1 MQRRRVALRGGAW
14 HETRRT
20 MTTRSSARTQRSQ
33 WLEAAIRVP
42 VDAADK
48 VGALLIE
55 AGSQGV
61 ITGVRELARGAR
73 RRTHETVRGFFPSR
87 EPVRARLAVGAALR
101 RARDAGVRRAR
112 VSWRELDASL
122 WEMDWRQHFQPV
134 RAGRKLVVVPP
145 WDRDG
150 HGGRTRVVI
159 HPGMAFGT
167 GQHATTLGC
176 LEALERLTTPPPARA
191 LDVGTGTGVLAI
203 ALAKLGVKAVL
214 AIDLDPQAITAARG
228 NARRNALGGRVKLAC
243 RELGDAVPA
252 DARYP
257 LVVANLYVDAL
268 VDLAPA
274 IAARVAPGG
283 HLVTSG
289 VLRSQQGRVRGAYA
303 APAWRLRSATRR
315 GTWVTS
321 IFERRPDGDA
331 PLRSRRALAGVS
343 APGAATKRTA
353 GGSRRIATAR
363 GTVAPAPRSR
373 RTTPM
378 PPRPTKRRARAR
390 TKD

>member
-1 MQRRRVALRGGAW
+1 MATRRKRTASARVAVSRG
-14 HETRRT
+14 RT
-20 MTTRSSARTQRSQ
+20 ATGRAAKARAAKPRVTTRPPASRAR

-42 VDAADK
+42 LASADK

-87 EPVRARLAVGAALR
+87 EPVRARLAVRAALT
-101 RARDAGVRRAR
+101 RARDAGVRRAS

-134 RAGRKLVVVPP
+134 RAGTSLVVVPP
-145 WDRDG
+145 WDRDD
-150 HGGRTRVVI
+150 HDGRMRVVI

-176 LEALERLTTPPPARA
+176 LEALEGLASSPPARA

-203 ALAKLGVKAVL
+203 AIAKLGAKEVVGL
-214 AIDLDPQAITAARG
+214 DLDPQAITAARG
-228 NARRNALGGRVKLAC
+228 NVRRNAMGSRVRLLC
-243 RELGDAVPA
+243 RSLEQAVPA
-252 DARYP
+252 PPRGRTYP

-268 VDLAPA
+268 VELAPA
-274 IAARVAPGG
+274 IAARVGAGG

-289 VLRSQQGRVRGAYA
+289 VLRSQQARVRAAYA
-303 APAWRLRSATRR
+303 APAWRLRSAKRR
-315 GTWVTS
+315 GAWVTS
-321 IFERRPDGDA
+321 VFERRKVE
-331 PLRSRRALAGVS
+331 R
-343 APGAATKRTA
+343 
-353 GGSRRIATAR
+353 
-363 GTVAPAPRSR
+363 
-373 RTTPM
+373 
-378 PPRPTKRRARAR
+378 
-390 TKD
+390 

>member
-1 MQRRRVALRGGAW
+1 MAA
-14 HETRRT
+14 
-20 MTTRSSARTQRSQ
+20 RSSSPTQHSQ

-42 VDAADK
+42 IDAADK

-203 ALAKLGVKAVL
+203 ALAKLGVKDVL

-228 NARRNALGGRVKLAC
+228 NTRRNALGGRVTLAC

-252 DARYP
+252 GARYP

-268 VDLAPA
+268 VELAPA
-274 IAARVAPGG
+274 IAARVTPGG

-289 VLRSQQGRVRGAYA
+289 VLRSQQGRVRAAYA

-321 IFERRPDGDA
+321 VFERRPDGNT
-331 PLRSRRALAGVS
+331 PPRRRRSLAEVP
-343 APGAATKRTA
+343 AAGAAAKRTT
-353 GGSRRIATAR
+353 GS
-363 GTVAPAPRSR
+363 SR
-373 RTTPM
+373 RTTTVRGTIAAA
-378 PPRPTKRRARAR
+378 PRTPRPKPTARSRPPTKRRSRAR
-390 TKD
+390 TRD

>member
-1 MQRRRVALRGGAW
+1 MSTVT
-14 HETRRT
+14 H
-20 MTTRSSARTQRSQ
+20 RSR

-42 VDAADK
+42 LDSADK

-87 EPVRARLAVGAALR
+87 EPVRARLAVGSALR
-101 RARDAGVRRAR
+101 RARDVGVRRASVR
-112 VSWRELDASL
+112 WRELDASL

-145 WDRDG
+145 WDRDA

-176 LEALERLTTPPPARA
+176 LEALERLTSPPPPRA

-203 ALAKLGVKAVL
+203 ALAKLGVKEVVAL
-214 AIDLDPQAITAARG
+214 DLDPQAVTAARG
-228 NARRNALGGRVKLAC
+228 NLRRNAITGRVKLAC
-243 RELGDAVPA
+243 RELTEAVPV
-252 DARYP
+252 DVRGYP

-268 VDLAPA
+268 VELAPA

-289 VLRSQQGRVRGAYA
+289 VLRSQQARVRAAYA

-315 GTWVTS
+315 GAWVTS
-321 IFERRPDGDA
+321 VFERRSDGEEDPRPSRGDRKRA
-331 PLRSRRALAGVS
+331 AAKPRTGVTVTTQIRATAKARPRASTKVPRTRTRKLQRRRRAMSGRTSPRAGTPRARRATSRTGS
-343 APGAATKRTA
+343 AP
-353 GGSRRIATAR
+353 AR
-363 GTVAPAPRSR
+363 S
-373 RTTPM
+373 
-378 PPRPTKRRARAR
+378 
-390 TKD
+390 